1 MPNKLRLILIS
12 IVGYDNLGKKI
23 GVGTHHDGV
32 YRLQSSV
39 HEQEEIV

>member
-1 MPNKLRLILIS
+1 MPNTLRLILIS
-12 IVGYDNLGKKI
+12 IVDSDNLGKKI

-39 HEQEEIV
+39 HEQEEVA